1 MIRQADLQAVI
12 GRKPAKDAGTQA
24 VKKTIRQTGWQI
36 GRRTDRQ
43 SDGQAAAAIAVTHR
57 SM

>member
-1 MIRQADLQAVI
+1 MQAVI

-24 VKKTIRQTGWQI
+24 VKKTIRQTSCQI
-36 GRRTDRQ
+36 GRQTVRP
-43 SDGQAAAAIAVTHR
+43 SDGQAAAALAVTHR